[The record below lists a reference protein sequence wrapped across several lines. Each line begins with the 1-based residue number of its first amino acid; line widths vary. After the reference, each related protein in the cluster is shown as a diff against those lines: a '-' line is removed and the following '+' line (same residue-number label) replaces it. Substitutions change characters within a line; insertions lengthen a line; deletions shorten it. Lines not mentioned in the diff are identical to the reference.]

1 MISTEKQFFLNHSK
15 IDVYFKQSKDDF
27 VVTEIPL
34 YEFSGEGEHI
44 VLTMRKKDLSTWD
57 AVQIISDRIGC
68 KSRDI
73 GYAGLKD
80 KNAMT
85 VQTIS
90 MPRTFEE
97 KLRKFE
103 HPQIKF
109 LKFEYHN
116 NKIRVGHLKG
126 NRFFIR
132 LKRVLDRDNLKLQ
145 NVLESIEKYGM
156 PNYFGFQRFGIDGDN
171 YEKGKQLCEGTLK
184 VSNGKL
190 SQMYL
195 NAYQSILFNDW
206 LSKRIELSKLI
217 DAFEPKEISEK
228 VGIDVATLKALKAQK
243 HPFKVLEGDVM
254 EHYPYGRIFYAED
267 VESEAE
273 KFFNKDRVPT
283 GLLAGKKAKLA
294 IGLAKKFEENFDRK
308 TIVDGTRRYA
318 WVFPTEIAS
327 RYDDEKNH
335 FELEFTLPKG
345 SYATE
350 LIREL
355 IH

>member
-1 MISTEKQFFLNHSK
+1 MANEKQFFLNHSP
-15 IDVYFKQSKDDF
+15 IDVYFRQSKDDF

-34 YEFSGEGEHI
+34 YEFSGEGEHM

-57 AVQIISDRIGC
+57 AVQIISDTIGC

-85 VQTIS
+85 IQCIS
-90 MPRTFEE
+90 MPKTFEE
-97 KLRKFE
+97 KIRNFD

-109 LKFEYHN
+109 LKIEYHN
-116 NKIRVGHLKG
+116 NKVRVGHLKG

-132 LKRVLDRDNLKLQ
+132 LKRVLERDHMKLQ
-145 NVLESIEKYGM
+145 NILDLIEKYGM
-156 PNYFGFQRFGIDGDN
+156 PNYFGVQRFGIDGDN
-171 YEKGKQLCEGTLK
+171 YLKGKQICDGTLK
-184 VSNGKL
+184 VTNSKL

-195 NAYQSILFNDW
+195 NAYQSISFNEW

-217 DAFEPKEISEK
+217 EAFEPKEITDR
-228 VGIDVATLKALKAQK
+228 VGIDVATLKELKAQK
-243 HPFKVLEGDVM
+243 HPFKVLKGDVM
-254 EHYPYGRIFYAED
+254 EHYPYGKIFYAED
-267 VESEAE
+267 VDSEAE
-273 KFFNKDRVPT
+273 KFFLKDRVPT

-294 IGLAKKFEENFDRK
+294 IGLAKKFEEEFDKK

-318 WVFPTEIAS
+318 WVFPSEIKS
-327 RYDDEKNH
+327 KYDDEKNH
-335 FELEFTLPKG
+335 FEVEFVLPKG

-355 IH
+355 TH

>member
-1 MISTEKQFFLNHSK
+1 MANEKQFFLNHSP
-15 IDVYFKQSKDDF
+15 IDVYFRQSKDDF

-34 YEFSGEGEHI
+34 YEFSGEGEHM

-57 AVQIISDRIGC
+57 AVQIISDTIGC

-85 VQTIS
+85 IQCIS
-90 MPRTFEE
+90 MPKTFEE
-97 KLRKFE
+97 KIRNFD

-109 LKFEYHN
+109 LKIEYHN
-116 NKIRVGHLKG
+116 NKVRVGHLKG

-132 LKRVLDRDNLKLQ
+132 LKRVLERDHMKLQ
-145 NVLESIEKYGM
+145 NILDLIEKYGM
-156 PNYFGFQRFGIDGDN
+156 PNYFGVQRFGIDGDN
-171 YEKGKQLCEGTLK
+171 YLKGKQICDGTLK
-184 VSNGKL
+184 VANSKL

-195 NAYQSILFNDW
+195 NAYQSISFNEW

-217 DAFEPKEISEK
+217 EAFEPKEITDR
-228 VGIDVATLKALKAQK
+228 VGIDVATLKELKAQK

-254 EHYPYGRIFYAED
+254 EHYPYGKIFHAED
-267 VESEAE
+267 VDSEAE
-273 KFFNKDRVPT
+273 KFFLKDRVPT

-294 IGLAKKFEENFDRK
+294 IGLAKKFEEEFDKK

-318 WVFPTEIAS
+318 WVFPSEIKS
-327 RYDDEKNH
+327 KYDDEKNH
-335 FELEFTLPKG
+335 FEVEFVLPKG

-355 IH
+355 TH

>member
-1 MISTEKQFFLNHSK
+1 MSIEKQFFLNHSS
-15 IDVYFKQSKDDF
+15 IDVYFRQSKDDF

-34 YEFSGEGEHI
+34 YEFAGVGEHM

-85 VQTIS
+85 IQCIS

-97 KLRKFE
+97 KIKNFE

-109 LKFEYHN
+109 LKIEYHN
-116 NKIRVGHLKG
+116 NKVRVGHLKG

-132 LKRVLDRDNLKLQ
+132 LKRVLERDHLKLQ
-145 NVLESIEKYGM
+145 NVLDSIEKYGM
-156 PNYFGFQRFGIDGDN
+156 PNYFGVQRFGIDGDN
-171 YEKGKQLCEGTLK
+171 YLKGKELCDGTLK
-184 VSNGKL
+184 VANGKL
-190 SQMYL
+190 AQMYL
-195 NAYQSILFNDW
+195 NAYQSISFNEW

-217 DAFEPKEISEK
+217 EAFEPKELVEK
-228 VGIDVATLKALKAQK
+228 VGIDLSTLKALKAQK

-254 EHYPYGRIFYAED
+254 EHYPYGKIFYAED
-267 VESEAE
+267 VESEAL
-273 KFFNKDRVPT
+273 KFYLKDRVPT

-294 IGLAKKFEENFDRK
+294 VGLAKKFEEAFDKK

-318 WVFPTEIAS
+318 WVFPSEIKS
-327 RYDDEKNH
+327 KYDDEKNH
-335 FELEFTLPKG
+335 FEVEFVLP
-345 SYATE
+345 
-350 LIREL
+350 
-355 IH
+355 

>member
-1 MISTEKQFFLNHSK
+1 MANEKQFFLNHSP
-15 IDVYFKQSKDDF
+15 IDVYFRQSKDDF

-34 YEFSGEGEHI
+34 YEFSGQGEHM

-57 AVQIISDRIGC
+57 AVQIISDTIGC

-85 VQTIS
+85 IQCIS
-90 MPRTFEE
+90 MPKTFEE
-97 KLRKFE
+97 KIRNFD

-109 LKFEYHN
+109 LKIEYHN
-116 NKIRVGHLKG
+116 NKVKVGHLKG

-132 LKRVLDRDNLKLQ
+132 LKRVLERDYLKLQ
-145 NVLESIEKYGM
+145 NILDLIEKYGM
-156 PNYFGFQRFGIDGDN
+156 PNYFGVQRFGIDGDN
-171 YEKGKQLCEGTLK
+171 YLKGKQICDGTLK
-184 VSNGKL
+184 VTNSKL

-195 NAYQSILFNDW
+195 NAYQSISFNEW

-217 DAFEPKEISEK
+217 EAFEPKEITDR
-228 VGIDVATLKALKAQK
+228 VGIDVATLKELKAQK

-254 EHYPYGRIFYAED
+254 EHYPYGKIFYAED
-267 VESEAE
+267 VDSEAE
-273 KFFNKDRVPT
+273 KFFLKDRVPT

-294 IGLAKKFEENFDRK
+294 IGLAKKFEEEFDKK

-318 WVFPTEIAS
+318 WVFPSEIKS
-327 RYDDEKNH
+327 KYDDEKNH
-335 FELEFTLPKG
+335 FEVEFVLPKG

-355 IH
+355 TH

>member
-1 MISTEKQFFLNHSK
+1 MANEKQFFLNHSP
-15 IDVYFKQSKDDF
+15 IDVYFRQSKDDF

-34 YEFSGEGEHI
+34 YEFSGEGEHM

-57 AVQIISDRIGC
+57 AVQIISDTIGC

-85 VQTIS
+85 IQCIS
-90 MPRTFEE
+90 MPKTFEE
-97 KLRKFE
+97 KIRNFD

-109 LKFEYHN
+109 LKIEYHN
-116 NKIRVGHLKG
+116 NKVRVGHLKG

-132 LKRVLDRDNLKLQ
+132 LKRVLERDHLKLQ
-145 NVLESIEKYGM
+145 NILDLIEKYGM
-156 PNYFGFQRFGIDGDN
+156 PNYFGVQRFGIDGDN
-171 YEKGKQLCEGTLK
+171 YLKGKQICDGTLK
-184 VSNGKL
+184 VTNSKL

-195 NAYQSILFNDW
+195 NAYQSISFNEW

-217 DAFEPKEISEK
+217 EAFEPKEITDR
-228 VGIDVATLKALKAQK
+228 VGIDVATLKELKAQK

-254 EHYPYGRIFYAED
+254 EHYPYGKIFYAED
-267 VESEAE
+267 VDSEAE
-273 KFFNKDRVPT
+273 KFFLKDRVPT

-294 IGLAKKFEENFDRK
+294 IGLAKKFEEEFDKK

-318 WVFPTEIAS
+318 WVFPSEIKS
-327 RYDDEKNH
+327 KYDDEKNH
-335 FELEFTLPKG
+335 FEVEFVLPKG

-355 IH
+355 TH

>member
-1 MISTEKQFFLNHSK
+1 MANEKQFFLNHSP
-15 IDVYFKQSKDDF
+15 IDVYFRQSKDDF

-34 YEFSGEGEHI
+34 YEFSGEGEHM

-57 AVQIISDRIGC
+57 AVQIISDTIGC

-85 VQTIS
+85 IQCIS
-90 MPRTFEE
+90 MPKTFEE
-97 KLRKFE
+97 KIRNFD

-109 LKFEYHN
+109 LKIEYHN
-116 NKIRVGHLKG
+116 NKVRVGHLKG

-132 LKRVLDRDNLKLQ
+132 LKRVLERDNMKLQ
-145 NVLESIEKYGM
+145 NILDLIEKYGM
-156 PNYFGFQRFGIDGDN
+156 PNYFGVQRFGIDGDN
-171 YEKGKQLCEGTLK
+171 YLKGKQICDGTLK
-184 VSNGKL
+184 VTNSKL

-195 NAYQSILFNDW
+195 NAYQSISFNEW

-217 DAFEPKEISEK
+217 EAFEPKEITDR
-228 VGIDVATLKALKAQK
+228 VGIDVATLKELKAQK

-254 EHYPYGRIFYAED
+254 EHYPYGKIFYAED
-267 VESEAE
+267 VDSEAE
-273 KFFNKDRVPT
+273 KFFLKDRVPT

-294 IGLAKKFEENFDRK
+294 IGLAKKFEEEFDKK

-318 WVFPTEIAS
+318 WVFPSEIKS
-327 RYDDEKNH
+327 KYDDEKNH
-335 FELEFTLPKG
+335 FEVEFVLPKG

-355 IH
+355 TH

>member
-1 MISTEKQFFLNHSK
+1 MANEKQFFLNHSP
-15 IDVYFKQSKDDF
+15 IDVYFRQSKDDF

-34 YEFSGEGEHI
+34 YEFSGEGEHM

-57 AVQIISDRIGC
+57 AVQIISDTIGC

-85 VQTIS
+85 IQCIS
-90 MPRTFEE
+90 MPKTFEE
-97 KLRKFE
+97 KIRNFD

-109 LKFEYHN
+109 LKIEYHN
-116 NKIRVGHLKG
+116 NKVRVGHLKG

-132 LKRVLDRDNLKLQ
+132 LKRVLERDYLKLQ
-145 NVLESIEKYGM
+145 NILDLIEKYGM
-156 PNYFGFQRFGIDGDN
+156 PNYFGVQRFGIDGDN
-171 YEKGKQLCEGTLK
+171 YLKGKQICDGTLK
-184 VSNGKL
+184 VTNSKL

-195 NAYQSILFNDW
+195 NAYQSISFNEW

-217 DAFEPKEISEK
+217 EAFEPKEITDR
-228 VGIDVATLKALKAQK
+228 VGIDVATLKELKAQK

-254 EHYPYGRIFYAED
+254 EHYPYGKIFYAED
-267 VESEAE
+267 VDSEAE
-273 KFFNKDRVPT
+273 KFFLKDRVPT

-294 IGLAKKFEENFDRK
+294 IGLAKKFEEEFDKK

-318 WVFPTEIAS
+318 WVFPSEIKS
-327 RYDDEKNH
+327 KYDDEKNH
-335 FELEFTLPKG
+335 FEVEFVLPKG

-355 IH
+355 TH

>member
-1 MISTEKQFFLNHSK
+1 MANEKQFFLNHSP
-15 IDVYFKQSKDDF
+15 IDVYFRQSKDDF

-34 YEFSGEGEHI
+34 YEFSGEGEHM

-57 AVQIISDRIGC
+57 AVQIISDTIGC

-85 VQTIS
+85 IQCIS
-90 MPRTFEE
+90 MPKTFEE
-97 KLRKFE
+97 KIRNFD

-109 LKFEYHN
+109 LKIEYHN
-116 NKIRVGHLKG
+116 NKVKVGHLKG

-132 LKRVLDRDNLKLQ
+132 LKRVLERDYLKLQ
-145 NVLESIEKYGM
+145 NILDLIEKYGM
-156 PNYFGFQRFGIDGDN
+156 PNYFGVQRFGIDGDN
-171 YEKGKQLCEGTLK
+171 YLKGKQICDGTLK
-184 VSNGKL
+184 VTNSKL

-195 NAYQSILFNDW
+195 NAYQSISFNEW

-217 DAFEPKEISEK
+217 EAFEPKEITDR
-228 VGIDVATLKALKAQK
+228 VGIDVATLKELKAQK

-254 EHYPYGRIFYAED
+254 EHYPYGKIFYAED
-267 VESEAE
+267 VDSEAE
-273 KFFNKDRVPT
+273 KFFLKDRVPT

-294 IGLAKKFEENFDRK
+294 IGLAKKFEEEFDKK

-318 WVFPTEIAS
+318 WVFPSEIKS
-327 RYDDEKNH
+327 KYDDEKNH
-335 FELEFTLPKG
+335 FEVEFVLPKG

-355 IH
+355 TH